1 MQSSLKAEVSDLR
14 IKAYSSVVK
23 KKKRNHITYSFQ
35 LSPQPCCLTLKLI
48 KHGKKSLNRNLQHLA
63 Q

>member
-23 KKKRNHITYSFQ
+23 KKKSHY
-35 LSPQPCCLTLKLI
+35 TLISVESSALLFN
-48 KHGKKSLNRNLQHLA
+48 SETDQA
-63 Q
+63 